1 MPSKILS
8 DKQKKLFDAIAKS
21 GTLIFEAGP
30 KGIDA
35 NIVGTFEV
43 RHCGSEDRLEM
54 GDGTNHVHIDWKRVR
69 SVELGSYHNE
79 GMLTFLDG
87 SEVLFRLYKI
97 SGQWPKEIK
106 ALMGALL

>member
-8 DKQKKLFDAIAKS
+8 DKQRQLFEAIAKN
-21 GTLIFEAGP
+21 GTLIFETGP
-30 KGIDA
+30 QGIDA

-43 RHCGSEDRLEM
+43 RRCGNEDRLEM
-54 GDGTNHVHIDWKRVR
+54 GDGTNHVHIDWKRIKLA
-69 SVELGSYHNE
+69 EIGSYGGE

-97 SGQWPKEIK
+97 SGKWSREVS
-106 ALMGALL
+106 ALAGELI